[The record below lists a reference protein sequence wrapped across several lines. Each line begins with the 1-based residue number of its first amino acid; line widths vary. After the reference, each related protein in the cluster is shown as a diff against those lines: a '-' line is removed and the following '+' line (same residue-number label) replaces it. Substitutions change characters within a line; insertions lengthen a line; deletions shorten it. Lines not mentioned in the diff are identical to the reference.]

1 MMSGLM
7 VIVPVWVERLG
18 WMLVHSL
25 WQLAILAVMAAVL
38 LRLLRNRSARMR
50 YAVAVAM
57 LALMAI
63 GPAATW
69 CFISVEPVQR
79 VSSSRT
85 DERSGAERQV
95 ASVVQKPVTIE
106 AGSVGFED
114 ATTAEAVAIPSTA
127 EAELADVSPQTSEV
141 RIDDAYETSAS
152 ALLLDRKPA
161 STVALVRESIE
172 KIAHAMKPHLPILVG
187 VWLSGV
193 LICSI
198 RPIWGLWIQWRLRHT
213 GLRPVPES
221 IQSTLNAL
229 VLKLRLTRV
238 VRIAES
244 ALVKVPIV
252 VGYLHPMILLPASVI
267 TGLTS
272 SQLEAVLAHEL
283 AHVRRHDWLVNT
295 LQVIA
300 ETLLFYHPAVWWLS
314 SRIRQERELCCDD
327 IALGLDVDKAV
338 FARTLLTLEE
348 LRQKAMVPAMAATG
362 GDLTARV
369 RRLLITSHAN
379 PSPTGGTVIGMFVVV
394 GALVLMVTSLLASQ
408 PRDEAKT
415 SQNATARTQSDHDE
429 TPDAE
434 ASLSSDAEQKNPP
447 APNPKTARQ
456 RTIQVLDDYDRPV
469 VGADVRLSFQQ
480 DGRVPSPNDWLITAE
495 TKEKGILK
503 VDAPSEANKVY
514 LTVVADGFYAFRD
527 QRPAVGESTIRL
539 ERARIIRIRAF
550 DQAGNL
556 LRKIVPWLAGN
567 YGLLEREFSLEA
579 DGAAT
584 LLSVPA
590 NRSLMR
596 VVTSRQNGLFLFSD
610 LIDLDTAQPGA
621 DGVIDV
627 VLKPGARI
635 TGKLDDS
642 VPRPVGEGYVQLRV
656 CEGTNH
662 RLGMPLRDI
671 TARSKY
677 PNKVL
682 WIWEDSAAVQ
692 PDGTFVF
699 ESVPSGGLAQIHAI
713 VDGFML
719 ANPSIDEL
727 SEVLRARNGGD
738 KRTSEALRKYLSGFN
753 IWPQL
758 LPIDSDSV
766 EVRVKCRPTASCNLR
781 ILDSSGKPVAG
792 AAVCFNLN
800 ATTIFANSFPPGLSL
815 FNNSNFMEDILYD
828 VSPMPIMKGEPSRTP
843 RGPFR
848 IKQRSWENRSY
859 HEVISDE
866 NGRAIIRNLP
876 GNCRLS
882 FTVKAEGFLLP
893 ESPLYQPLIPELTI
907 NKRVG
912 YSELLADEIVEST
925 IYLEREQAETNPIE
939 REQPVAPREVV
950 VVDQNGEPLEG
961 VSLAVA
967 EIRVGGKDWH
977 KWSTQRFGTAL
988 TANTDAAG
996 RVTLQIPSVLDS
1008 MNVERIRLAVNLSTI
1023 DLWVNGELVDAPLK
1037 PDSGLIAIVPD
1048 PESKRRGRAKYGL
1061 INDILKGPK
1070 NGPLLQSM
1078 IKRPSLAKLRQLLA
1092 GAKSKQ
1098 PEPVELL
1105 DEARFGR
1112 ETKGARVHLIPSGES
1127 LFALIGARVRPADGT
1142 RKDETDMT
1150 NLPECV
1156 FVFDS
1161 DGKPVAALG
1170 GEIGTTGAGDPEN
1183 VDILCLGPEEDWFVR
1198 ATRFQES
1205 GPFVYQSVYYRIG
1218 ESIVDSLKYYHYPN
1232 SNAWSNGPEKISRH
1246 GDLYFR
1252 FPQSR
1257 NSFANE
1263 TVGVTVEGVAVNGI
1277 IVWDGEKNRFFGAP
1291 AQSVDGR
1298 PLYLI
1303 DTEWSREF
1311 SALHPKANQMVI
1323 SGGIRDGAEGDW
1335 YGWDTVVPQGYEA
1348 TIRVSIPQ
1356 AAGEPQLMKQTL
1368 KAGRYF
1374 IQFHANASEDATA
1387 TKLQLRYG
1395 KDDQI
1400 QNADLPGQLGE
1411 QQQKPDVVN
1420 VLDAQKSVRLV
1431 ERPLEGSEKTLTLEV
1446 TLNPL
1451 IKTEK

>member
-1 MMSGLM
+1 
-7 VIVPVWVERLG
+7 
-18 WMLVHSL
+18 
-25 WQLAILAVMAAVL
+25 
-38 LRLLRNRSARMR
+38 
-50 YAVAVAM
+50 
-57 LALMAI
+57 MAI
-63 GPAATW
+63 GLVATW
-69 CFISVEPVQR
+69 CLISVEPVRPILSTQI
-79 VSSSRT
+79 
-85 DERSGAERQV
+85 DERAGLRQV
-95 ASVVQKPVTIE
+95 ASVVQKPVTTE
-106 AGSVGFED
+106 AGSVGLVD
-114 ATTAEAVAIPSTA
+114 ATTAEAVAIPLTA
-127 EAELADVSPQTSEV
+127 EAELAEVSPQPSEV
-141 RIDDAYETSAS
+141 SVDVASENSASELQLEQKPTSA
-152 ALLLDRKPA
+152 AM
-161 STVALVRESIE
+161 LVRDSIE
-172 KIAHAMKPHLPILVG
+172 KVARAVKPCLPVLVS
-187 VWLSGV
+187 VWLLGV

-198 RPIWGLWIQWRLRHT
+198 RPIWGLWIQWRLRHS
-213 GLRPVPES
+213 GLLPVSES
-221 IQSTLNAL
+221 IQTTLTAL
-229 VLKLRLTRV
+229 IQKLRLTRA

-244 ALVKVPIV
+244 ALVKVPMV

-283 AHVRRHDWLVNT
+283 AHVRRHDWLINT

-327 IALGLDVDKAV
+327 IALGLNVDKAV

-348 LRQKAMVPAMAATG
+348 LRQKALVPVMAATG

-369 RRLLITSHAN
+369 RRLLITSHAT

-415 SQNATARTQSDHDE
+415 SQNATARTQSNYDE

-495 TKEKGILK
+495 TKEKGILT

-539 ERARIIRIRAF
+539 ERARVIRIRAF

-567 YGLLEREFSLEA
+567 HGLLEREFSLEA
-579 DGAAT
+579 DGSAT
-584 LLSVPA
+584 LLGVAA

-662 RLGMPLRDI
+662 RLGMPRYDI
-671 TARSKY
+671 TARSTY
-677 PNKVL
+677 PNKIL

-713 VDGFML
+713 VDGFMS

-738 KRTSEALRKYLSGFN
+738 KKTSEVLRKYLSGFN

-758 LPIDSDSV
+758 LPIDSDNV

-781 ILDSSGKPVAG
+781 ILDSSGRPVAG
-792 AAVCFNLN
+792 AAVCFKLN

-815 FNNSNFMEDILYD
+815 LNNSNFMEDILYD
-828 VSPMPIMKGEPSRTP
+828 VSPMPIVQGESSGTP
-843 RGPFR
+843 RSPFR
-848 IKQRSWENRSY
+848 NRQRSWENRSY

-876 GNCRLS
+876 GNCRLR
-882 FTVKAEGFLLP
+882 FTVKAKGFLLP
-893 ESPLYQPLIPELTI
+893 ESPLYEPLEPNFPI

-912 YSELLADEIVEST
+912 YSELLEDEIVEST

-1008 MNVERIRLAVNLSTI
+1008 IDVERIRLAVNLSTI

-1061 INDILKGPK
+1061 LNDILQGPK

-1098 PEPVELL
+1098 PEPAELL
-1105 DEARFGR
+1105 DEGRFGR
-1112 ETKGARVHLIPSGES
+1112 EAKGARVHLIPSGDS
-1127 LFALIGARVRPADGT
+1127 LFALVGARVRPADGT

-1183 VDILCLGPEEDWFVR
+1183 VEILCLGPEEDWFVR
-1198 ATRFQES
+1198 VTRFQEN
-1205 GPFVYQSVYYRIG
+1205 GPFAYQSVYYRIG
-1218 ESIVDSLKYYHYPN
+1218 ESVVPSLKYYHYAN
-1232 SNAWSNGPEKISRH
+1232 SNARSNGPEKISRH
-1246 GDLYFR
+1246 GDLYLK

-1257 NSFANE
+1257 NRYANE
-1263 TVGVTVEGVAVNGI
+1263 TVGITDDGVAINGI
-1277 IVWDGEKNRFFGAP
+1277 IVWDGDKNRFFGAP
-1291 AQSVDGR
+1291 AQSVDSR
-1298 PLYLI
+1298 PLYKV
-1303 DTEWSREF
+1303 DTTWSQDF
-1311 SALHPKANQMVI
+1311 SALNPKADQMII

-1335 YGWDTVVPQGYEA
+1335 YGWDTVIPQGFEA
-1348 TIRVSIPQ
+1348 IVRVSIPKLT
-1356 AAGEPQLMKQTL
+1356 GEPQILEQTL
-1368 KAGRYF
+1368 GAGRHF
-1374 IQFHANASEDATA
+1374 IQFEANALDDEATA
-1387 TKLQLRYG
+1387 KLNLRYG
-1395 KDDQI
+1395 ENDQQI
-1400 QNADLPGQLGE
+1400 QNADLPFRIL
-1411 QQQKPDVVN
+1411 QQQNAPAIVN

-1431 ERPLEGSEKTLTLEV
+1431 ERPLERSEKTLTLEV

-1451 IKTEK
+1451 TEAGK

>member
-1 MMSGLM
+1 MMPIQVM
-7 VIVPVWVERLG
+7 VVPVWVERLG

-25 WQLAILAVMAAVL
+25 WQLAIVAVLAAVL
-38 LRLLRNRSARMR
+38 LRLLRIRSARMR

-85 DERSGAERQV
+85 DERSAAGQQV
-95 ASVVQKPVTIE
+95 ASVVQKPVTTE

-114 ATTAEAVAIPSTA
+114 ARAVAVVAVPLASEV
-127 EAELADVSPQTSEV
+127 EAMNGSASTSEV
-141 RIDDAYETSAS
+141 NGDSASKTSAS
-152 ALLLDRKPA
+152 ARHPDLRPA
-161 STVALVRESIE
+161 SKASLFRESIE
-172 KIAHAMKPHLPILVG
+172 KIARAIKPRLPILVS
-187 VWLSGV
+187 VWLLGV

-213 GLRPVPES
+213 GLQPVPES
-221 IQSTLNAL
+221 IQATLNAL
-229 VLKLRLTRV
+229 IQKLRLTRA

-244 ALVKVPIV
+244 ALVKVPLV
-252 VGYLHPMILLPASVI
+252 VGYVHPMILLPASVI

-283 AHVRRHDWLVNT
+283 AHVRRHDWLINT

-327 IALGLDVDKAV
+327 IALSLDVDKAV

-348 LRQKAMVPAMAATG
+348 LRQKAIVPAMAATG
-362 GDLTARV
+362 GDLAARV
-369 RRLLITSHAN
+369 RRLLITPHTT
-379 PSPTGGTVIGMFVVV
+379 PSSGGGTIMGMLVVV

-415 SQNATARTQSDHDE
+415 SQNATARTQSDYDE

-480 DGRVPSPNDWLITAE
+480 DGRVPPPNDWLITAE
-495 TKEKGILK
+495 TKEKGILT

-514 LTVVADGFYAFRD
+514 LTIVADGFYTFRD
-527 QRPAVGESTIRL
+527 QPPAVGESTIRL
-539 ERARIIRIRAF
+539 ERARVIRIRAF

-567 YGLLEREFSLEA
+567 HGLLEREFSLEA
-579 DGAAT
+579 DGSAT
-584 LLSVPA
+584 LLAVAA

-642 VPRPVGEGYVQLRV
+642 VPRPVGEGYVQLRL

-662 RLGMPLRDI
+662 RLGMPLGDI
-671 TARSKY
+671 TARSTY
-677 PNKVL
+677 PKKIS

-713 VDGFML
+713 VDGFMS

-815 FNNSNFMEDILYD
+815 WNNSNFMEDILYD
-828 VSPMPIMKGEPSRTP
+828 VSPMPIVKGESSRTP
-843 RGPFR
+843 RSPFR
-848 IKQRSWENRSY
+848 NRQRSWENRSY

-882 FTVKAEGFLLP
+882 FTVKTEGFLLP
-893 ESPLYQPLIPELTI
+893 ESPLYEPLHPNFTI

-939 REQPVAPREVV
+939 RVQPVAPREVV

-996 RVTLQIPSVLDS
+996 RVTLQIPSVIDS
-1008 MNVERIRLAVNLSTI
+1008 MDVERIRLAVNLSTI

-1061 INDILKGPK
+1061 LNDILKGAN

-1078 IKRPSLAKLRQLLA
+1078 IKRPSLAKLRQLLST
-1092 GAKSKQ
+1092 AKSKQ
-1098 PEPVELL
+1098 PEPVELF
-1105 DEARFGR
+1105 DEGRFG
-1112 ETKGARVHLIPSGES
+1112 EESKGARVHLVPSGES
-1127 LFALIGARVRPADGT
+1127 LFALVGARVRPADGT
-1142 RKDETDMT
+1142 RKDEQDMS

-1161 DGKPVAALG
+1161 DGNPVAALG
-1170 GEIGTTGAGDPEN
+1170 GEIGTTGAGSPEN

-1198 ATRFQES
+1198 VMRFQEN
-1205 GPFVYQSVYYRIG
+1205 GPFEYQSVYYRIG
-1218 ESIVDSLKYYHYPN
+1218 ESIVPSLKYYHYAN

-1257 NSFANE
+1257 NNYANE
-1263 TVGVTVEGVAVNGI
+1263 TVGVTDEGVAVNGI
-1277 IVWDGEKNRFFGAP
+1277 IVWDGERNQFFGAA

-1298 PLYLI
+1298 PLYKV
-1303 DTEWSREF
+1303 DVEWSKDF
-1311 SALHPKANQMVI
+1311 SALNPKADQMVL
-1323 SGGIRDGAEGDW
+1323 SGGIRDGAEGKTCLV
-1335 YGWDTVVPQGYEA
+1335 YFV
-1348 TIRVSIPQ
+1348 
-1356 AAGEPQLMKQTL
+1356 AGQYLQPRL
-1368 KAGRYF
+1368 KR
-1374 IQFHANASEDATA
+1374 
-1387 TKLQLRYG
+1387 
-1395 KDDQI
+1395 
-1400 QNADLPGQLGE
+1400 
-1411 QQQKPDVVN
+1411 
-1420 VLDAQKSVRLV
+1420 RL
-1431 ERPLEGSEKTLTLEV
+1431 ERR
-1446 TLNPL
+1446 NR
-1451 IKTEK
+1451 